1 MRDESAE
8 WKETRTRS
16 HRGSVRMVV
25 SLVVLA
31 LLLVSAPALAYD
43 QSGDHVGCV
52 YETTANFNQL
62 RNGTVDFAL
71 ESGYMLSGTI
81 TEGGSAVTGT
91 LVLVDDPT
99 LGGANTS

>member
-1 MRDESAE
+1 
-8 WKETRTRS
+8 
-16 HRGSVRMVV
+16 MVV

-71 ESGYMLSGTI
+71 EGKGTAYRYYYKGSNRHFTRSGYW
-81 TEGGSAVTGT
+81 GGGWWA
-91 LVLVDDPT
+91 
-99 LGGANTS
+99 LGGIDPGLGAYITCG